1 MAQKSRTIHPVDA
14 QDERLAHVPLSA
26 AYTYAYLPTILDD
39 EGRAKDQP
47 SVFNGYLWP
56 LRADAHTTDAMIGDI
71 SALVEAGLLCRY
83 TVDGREYLHDP
94 AWKRRQRIA
103 RPVASAL
110 PGCPIHNKTLDD
122 VVTDTLQKVSEQ
134 VNAFIGMAAT
144 GLDEAKVRDSVARIV
159 EDVTV
164 LVDPQKAAFYGQRV
178 RGFFAKTTPPAGE
191 LSGSEPGG
199 NGAGGSKDTTGQPPA
214 V

>member
-1 MAQKSRTIHPVDA
+1 MAQKTRMIHPVDA

-26 AYTYAYLPTILDD
+26 AYTYAYLPTVLDD

-56 LRADAHTTDAMIGDI
+56 LRADTHTTDAMIGDI

-83 TVDGREYLHDP
+83 TVAGQEYLHEP
-94 AWKRRQRIA
+94 AWKRRQKIA
-103 RPVASAL
+103 RPVPSAL

-122 VVTDTLQKVSEQ
+122 VVGETLQKVSEQ
-134 VNAFIGMAAT
+134 VNAFLGMTAT
-144 GLDEAKVRDSVARIV
+144 GLDEAKVRESVARIV

-178 RGFFAKTTPPAGE
+178 RGFFTKTTPPVGE
-191 LSGSEPGG
+191 LPSQEPGG
-199 NGAGGSKDTTGQPPA
+199 SGTGGSKDTTGEPPPA
-214 V
+214 